1 MFNNSFSIYTVDAT
15 TFKEINTGFDE
26 VVSDVAVPVLK
37 EEKYPSV
44 YEALKKLEKEMAELL
59 QSMIL
64 KIYYFYILVCWSE

>member
-44 YEALKKLEKEMAELL
+44 YEALKKLEKEMAG
-59 QSMIL
+59 MNL